1 MLIVNRSFDYDLV
14 ILGASAGGLE
24 AALLALQDRSRVGLL
39 TLGLPLL
46 PETIAQLESLNQA
59 GLDLLEGSGYF
70 LPKDRGFQATE
81 RSRPLRSRAYLLA
94 LPGVPVVPNLPGL
107 TSVPYHTT
115 VPGSN
120 LGSTAEHWL
129 ILGKGLDSFRDCYT
143 LRAFGQ
149 RVTLLLQTPLRS
161 GLAQRLQ
168 WDLEG
173 RGVSIFSPVHP
184 LSVDSQDSPTL
195 PAQDSY
201 ESPSPQIRVIADQ
214 GQWLGDRLLISIGQQ
229 PAPVDLNLQAL
240 HPQITLPLQVKP
252 SLQSL
257 FAPRLYGCGIVLGGV
272 ALDSIARYEARIA
285 VPNALYFNHRVR
297 RYDRIAYTRFSTPL
311 VTQLGWTLET
321 ASPYWERSS
330 LRSVEISGFWDSP
343 SEHGPAPQSANG
355 QVSDL
360 QASYAPTSYLQVLLD
375 RHSQILGAQG
385 IGNRSAQALQVLAL
399 ARQDRQ
405 SWPSLLR
412 SLPGGDVADLLYG
425 VDANLK
431 YQCPK
436 DPGWESFFNWRRTG
450 YL

>member
-1 MLIVNRSFDYDLV
+1 MYRSFDYDLV

-24 AALLALQDRSRVGLL
+24 AALIALQERSRVALL
-39 TLGLPLL
+39 TLDLPLL
-46 PETIAQLESLNQA
+46 PETIAQLDGLNQA
-59 GLDLLEGSGYF
+59 GLDLIAGGGYF

-81 RSRPLRSRAYLLA
+81 RSNPLRSRAYLLA

-107 TSVPYHTT
+107 ASVPYQTT
-115 VPGSN
+115 VPRSA

-129 ILGKGLDSFRDCYT
+129 ILGEGLESLRDCYT

-168 WDLEG
+168 GDLEG

-201 ESPSPQIRVIADQ
+201 ESPSSQIRVIADQ
-214 GQWLGDRLLISIGQQ
+214 GQWRGDRLLISIGQQ

-252 SLQSL
+252 SLQSI
-257 FAPRLYGCGIVLGGV
+257 FAPRLYGCGIALGGL
-272 ALDSIARYEARIA
+272 ALDSIDRYEARIA

-297 RYDRIAYTRFSTPL
+297 RYDRIPYTRLSDPL

-343 SEHGPAPQSANG
+343 LEHSPALQSANV

-375 RHSQILGAQG
+375 RHGQILGAQG
-385 IGNRSAQALQVLAL
+385 IGTCAAQALQVLAL
-399 ARQDRQ
+399 ARRQRQ
-405 SWPSLLR
+405 SWTALLR

-425 VDANLK
+425 VQSQLRH
-431 YQCPK
+431 QCPK
-436 DPGWESFFNWRRTG
+436 APSWESFFNWRRTG